1 MIQLSC
7 TLLSAV
13 TFISRTMDVAVFGIG
28 VGRGGAATAMPAEL
42 KDWKESHVQKWL
54 EENNLQQFKRWYV

>member
-1 MIQLSC
+1 
-7 TLLSAV
+7 
-13 TFISRTMDVAVFGIG
+13 MDVAVFGIG